1 MISLYAKIP
10 KDFDF
15 LVLSNFS
22 RDLFIPLVCN
32 FQSVLSAQA
41 PMDMQLLQ
49 RHHVYLYILCKP
61 TMSIHKLCRLLILPH
76 SCTTCIFSWQ
86 PCLSIFV
93 FIAWAAVSNPS
104 DSVFNSP
111 FFTTC
116 TFLLLFLFSSCC
128 YCYYHYCERCEP
140 RSHFIIVVVV
150 FVYCLVSIIEIYF
163 SPFLSQLRMF
173 PLDLTIDLHYQL
185 LYHSAARCDQ

>member
-61 TMSIHKLCRLLILPH
+61 TMSIHKLCGLLILPH

-104 DSVFNSP
+104 DSFFNSP
-111 FFTTC
+111 FFNYGHLLVIVLVF
-116 TFLLLFLFSSCC
+116 FLLLLLLSLLWKVWTQESFHYCCCCFCLLFS
-128 YCYYHYCERCEP
+128 
-140 RSHFIIVVVV
+140 
-150 FVYCLVSIIEIYF
+150 VYNWNLFFSISF
-163 SPFLSQLRMF
+163 S
-173 PLDLTIDLHYQL
+173 T
-185 LYHSAARCDQ
+185 

>member
-61 TMSIHKLCRLLILPH
+61 TMSIHKLCGLLILPH

-111 FFTTC
+111 FFNYVHLLVIVLVF
-116 TFLLLFLFSSCC
+116 FLLLLLLSLLRKMWTQESFHYCCCCFCLLFS
-128 YCYYHYCERCEP
+128 
-140 RSHFIIVVVV
+140 
-150 FVYCLVSIIEIYF
+150 VYNWNLFFSISF
-163 SPFLSQLRMF
+163 S
-173 PLDLTIDLHYQL
+173 T
-185 LYHSAARCDQ
+185 

>member
-49 RHHVYLYILCKP
+49 RHHVYLYILSKP
-61 TMSIHKLCRLLILPH
+61 TMSIHKLCGLRILPH

-93 FIAWAAVSNPS
+93 FIACAAVSNPS
-104 DSVFNSP
+104 DSFFNSP
-111 FFTTC
+111 LLQLRAPSCYCSCFLLVVIVIIIIVKGVNPGVISLL
-116 TFLLLFLFSSCC
+116 LLLFLFT
-128 YCYYHYCERCEP
+128 
-140 RSHFIIVVVV
+140 V
-150 FVYCLVSIIEIYF
+150 
-163 SPFLSQLRMF
+163 
-173 PLDLTIDLHYQL
+173 
-185 LYHSAARCDQ
+185 

>member
-61 TMSIHKLCRLLILPH
+61 TMSIHKLCGLLILPH

-104 DSVFNSP
+104 DSFFNSP
-111 FFTTC
+111 FFNYVHLLVIVLVF
-116 TFLLLFLFSSCC
+116 FLLLLLLSLLWKVRTQESFHYCCCCFCLLFS
-128 YCYYHYCERCEP
+128 
-140 RSHFIIVVVV
+140 
-150 FVYCLVSIIEIYF
+150 VYNWNLFFSISF
-163 SPFLSQLRMF
+163 S
-173 PLDLTIDLHYQL
+173 T
-185 LYHSAARCDQ
+185 

>member
-61 TMSIHKLCRLLILPH
+61 TMSIHKLCGLLILPH

-93 FIAWAAVSNPS
+93 FITWAAVSNPS
-104 DSVFNSP
+104 DSFFNSP
-111 FFTTC
+111 FFNYVHLLVIVLVF
-116 TFLLLFLFSSCC
+116 FLLLLLLSLSWKVWTQESFHYCCCCFCLLFS
-128 YCYYHYCERCEP
+128 
-140 RSHFIIVVVV
+140 
-150 FVYCLVSIIEIYF
+150 VYNWNLFFSISF
-163 SPFLSQLRMF
+163 S
-173 PLDLTIDLHYQL
+173 T
-185 LYHSAARCDQ
+185 